1 MSSSS
6 ISAALE
12 ELSRLPASDRALL
25 SGQCPGLAE
34 YLAWVRRSI
43 EKHHRPTDVHGRP
56 LFPSDITQFRRR
68 LL

>member
-1 MSSSS
+1 LSSSS

-34 YLAWVRRSI
+34 YLEQVPDPRDRRGVRHSLTSL
-43 EKHHRPTDVHGRP
+43 P
-56 LFPSDITQFRRR
+56 
-68 LL
+68 